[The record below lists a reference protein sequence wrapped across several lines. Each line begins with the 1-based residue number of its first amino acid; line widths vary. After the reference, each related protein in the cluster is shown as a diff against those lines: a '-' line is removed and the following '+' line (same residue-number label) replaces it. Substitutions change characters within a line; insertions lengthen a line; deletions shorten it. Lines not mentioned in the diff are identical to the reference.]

1 MSCSGMARQIPPIS
15 LRLNN
20 DDSLRCARVLLAR
33 LKQDELVKR
42 RIKWQATK
50 ALISFREM
58 EGLMSADE
66 RARWRTECKMVQS
79 FLERIMERG
88 A

>member
-1 MSCSGMARQIPPIS
+1 MVRLPPIS
-15 LRLNN
+15 LRLNKAEI
-20 DDSLRCARVLLAR
+20 LGHARFVLAQAKR
-33 LKQDELVKR
+33 DNVKRR

-50 ALISFREM
+50 SLISFREM

>member
-1 MSCSGMARQIPPIS
+1 
-15 LRLNN
+15 
-20 DDSLRCARVLLAR
+20 

-50 ALISFREM
+50 AMFSFGEM
-58 EGLMSADE
+58 ERLMSADE
-66 RARWRTECKMVQS
+66 RARWRTECEMVRAFLKKM
-79 FLERIMERG
+79 MDRG

>member
-1 MSCSGMARQIPPIS
+1 MARRIPPIS
-15 LRLNN
+15 LRLSN

-42 RIKWQATK
+42 RIKWQAAK
-50 ALISFREM
+50 AIVSFREM
-58 EGLMSADE
+58 ERLMSADE
-66 RARWRTECKMVQS
+66 RARWRTECETVRA
-79 FLERIMERG
+79 FLEKIWDRG